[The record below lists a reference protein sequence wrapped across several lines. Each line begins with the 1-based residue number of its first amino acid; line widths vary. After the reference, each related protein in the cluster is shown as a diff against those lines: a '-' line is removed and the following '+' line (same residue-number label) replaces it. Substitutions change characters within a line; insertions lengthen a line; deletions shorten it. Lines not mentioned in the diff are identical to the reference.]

1 MKKQGSPRKQTQG
14 WAARR
19 KTSEETQGG
28 KEEKRL
34 QLGTS
39 GQN

>member
-14 WAARR
+14 RAARR
-19 KTSEETQGG
+19 KTSEETQRG
-28 KEEKRL
+28 KEDKRL